1 MMETIG
7 AFSFSQ
13 MNKSAMAPFSRLQTN
28 NVMIMGDLNAS
39 APYVHANDWISN
51 RLRTS
56 PGYKW

>member
-1 MMETIG
+1 
-7 AFSFSQ
+7 
-13 MNKSAMAPFSRLQTN
+13 MAPFSRLQTH